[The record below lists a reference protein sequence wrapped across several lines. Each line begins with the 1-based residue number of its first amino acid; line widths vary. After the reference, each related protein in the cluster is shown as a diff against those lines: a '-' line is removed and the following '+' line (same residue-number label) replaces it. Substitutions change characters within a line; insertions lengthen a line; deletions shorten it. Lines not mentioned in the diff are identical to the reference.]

1 MLRPSSRLRT
11 AWSSPTSWTVS
22 CSSRM
27 RSRARRRASPNRDAR
42 SNRSVA
48 GSSEDSST
56 GCRAL
61 GVRAATAEPTTVGVV
76 CLPGG
81 CSGETTGRW
90 TAFPRIVGNPPTPDP
105 RRACIRRRHGY
116 VDGRDDVVVV
126 EKSTVPAGTADRVR
140 TTLQRE
146 GKGLRFHMAS
156 NPEFLREGMAIHD
169 ALEPDRIV
177 VGVESARGL
186 DVLRRLYAPLLEAGA
201 PLIVTDIRTAELAKH
216 ASNAFL
222 ALKISFANALARVC
236 ERADADVTT
245 VADI

>member
-1 MLRPSSRLRT
+1 
-11 AWSSPTSWTVS
+11 
-22 CSSRM
+22 
-27 RSRARRRASPNRDAR
+27 
-42 SNRSVA
+42 
-48 GSSEDSST
+48 
-56 GCRAL
+56 
-61 GVRAATAEPTTVGVV
+61 
-76 CLPGG
+76 
-81 CSGETTGRW
+81 
-90 TAFPRIVGNPPTPDP
+90 
-105 RRACIRRRHGY
+105 
-116 VDGRDDVVVV
+116 
-126 EKSTVPAGTADRVR
+126 VPAGTADRVR

-146 GKGLRFHMAS
+146 GRGLRFHMAS

-186 DVLRRLYAPLLEAGA
+186 EVLRRLYAPLLEAGA

-245 VADI
+245 VADIMGADPRIGRARARQRHRLGGIPWNGPRHPPGGHDVSIDRRWKEPAGPGGSGRLGLLVLPDGPSTGHPGSGTPGRRRTRPRVCRAATDA